1 MSTDARPAIASF
13 TRRNALALTGATL
26 AVGLAVPRAFGA
38 ERRAKKV
45 IVAGGGIAGLCCA
58 YELMQRGH
66 DVTVL
71 EASGRSGGH
80 VMTAHDPFAD
90 GLYADL
96 GAEQCT
102 EPGYELFRA
111 YVKEFGLKLLP
122 YWRRDNLI
130 RFINKQPYTE
140 EQLAD
145 RPVLAR
151 FGFNQ
156 REVDF
161 IAQHGWSELPLL
173 FFGPYLDKFT
183 DEYQPFGVGLDDLDK
198 LSVTDFLARER
209 ASAAAINF
217 AGGKA
222 TSALHRMWFFAI
234 MKHRRRRLF
243 EKNLFRV
250 EGGNQRLT
258 DAFAARLGRRVR
270 LGCPIKRIEHS
281 GTGVAVHFREFDE
294 DKSLTAE
301 YLVNTIPLPVFKNL
315 PVVPPLPEAKAWV
328 VDNVAYGMQ
337 TRIVF
342 QCRSRF
348 WKQEGHSINLSPGH
362 AALYN
367 VWECATEVAGERAIL
382 MASASPGT
390 TRAQTMEALRA
401 HYPGKALDVEHV
413 FIKDWFREAW
423 SPVCER
429 YEFQVGQ
436 LAKFWPNI
444 IQAVGRIHFAGSGI
458 DNNHHGMEAAT
469 RSANRVAKEIDAASV

>member
-1 MSTDARPAIASF
+1 MPFNRLN
-13 TRRNALALTGATL
+13 RRTALKLAGATL
-26 AVGLAVPRAFGA
+26 VVGSTAPEILAAP
-38 ERRAKKV
+38 RRAKRV
-45 IVAGGGIAGLCCA
+45 IVAGGGIGGLCCA

-96 GAEQCT
+96 GGEQCT

-111 YVKEFGLKLLP
+111 YAKKFGLKLLP
-122 YWRRDNLI
+122 YRRRDNLL
-130 RFINKQPYTE
+130 RFIDKKPYTE

-145 RPVLAR
+145 RRVLAG

-161 IAQHGWSELPLL
+161 LARHGWSELPLL
-173 FFGPYLDKFT
+173 FFGPRLDQFT
-183 DEYQPFGVGLDDLDK
+183 DEYQPFGVGFDELDK
-198 LSVTDFLARER
+198 ISVTDFLQREG
-209 ASAAAINF
+209 ASAAALNY
-217 AGGKA
+217 AGSKT
-222 TSALHRMWFFAI
+222 TSALHRMWFLAI

-243 EKNLFRV
+243 EKNLFRI

-258 DAFAARLGRRVR
+258 DAFATRLGTRVR
-270 LGCPIKRIEHS
+270 LGRPIKRIEHS
-281 GTGVAVHFREFDE
+281 ASGVTVHYREHED
-294 DKSLTAE
+294 DKSIAAE
-301 YLVNTIPLPVFKNL
+301 HLVNAIPLPVFKNI
-315 PVVPPLPEAKAWV
+315 PVEPAWPEPKAWV
-328 VDNVAYGMQ
+328 MQNVSYGMQ
-337 TRIVF
+337 TRVVF
-342 QCRSRF
+342 QCRTRF
-348 WKQEGHSINLSPGH
+348 WKKEGISINISPGH

-367 VWECATEVAGERAIL
+367 IWECATEVAGERGIL

-390 TRAQTMEALRA
+390 TRAQAMEALRA

-423 SPVCER
+423 APVCER
-429 YEFQVGQ
+429 HEFQVGQ

-444 IQAVGRIHFAGSGI
+444 IEPVGRVHFVGSGI

-469 RSANRVAKEIDAASV
+469 RSANRVAKQIDEL